1 MADPRLSSSST
12 FQININLP
20 ATMNQIDYSSLA
32 KTLNSNVPMKLD
44 KSNYI
49 YWKTQVMPAIRA
61 LDLEDYISGLA
72 VIPKPYIDVHTH
84 IEGEGTLIQK
94 QLQNIKKGSN
104 SISDFV
110 LKIKNI
116 GDALMAAG
124 EKEDLMADLLKEFI
138 ANCVLNLVM
147 VLCNAIGILINN
159 FRDLLLQITK
169 LSSTT
174 ESCNDFSALVAVKN
188 NSVIWHAKLEHP
200 APLIL
205 KKVFDALHFRYNV
218 NALLFCDSCKLGKLH
233 KLPFARSEIHAT
245 TPLQLVYS
253 DV

>member
-1 MADPRLSSSST
+1 MTDPRLSSSTTS
-12 FQININLP
+12 QININLL

-72 VIPKPYIDVHTH
+72 VIPEPYIDVHTH

-94 QLQNIKKGSN
+94 QSIFTTVFSKGFSTSSTAPKHQESSN
-104 SISDFV
+104 SIYDFV

-116 GDALMAAG
+116 GDALMAAR
-124 EKEDLMADLLKEFI
+124 EEEDLMADLLKEFI

-147 VLCNAIGILINN
+147 MLCNAIGILINN
-159 FRDLLLQITK
+159 FRDLLDPAFMCKEAISISRQLHTMLLQT
-169 LSSTT
+169 
-174 ESCNDFSALVAVKN
+174 
-188 NSVIWHAKLEHP
+188 
-200 APLIL
+200 
-205 KKVFDALHFRYNV
+205 R
-218 NALLFCDSCKLGKLH
+218 
-233 KLPFARSEIHAT
+233 
-245 TPLQLVYS
+245 
-253 DV
+253 